1 MEIVC
6 TAGREQGTLIAP
18 SQTLAVQL
26 QVKDCTTEV
35 RDGGLTAHAKVVAK
49 GALALFYEASG
60 GVQPGISSSITFDI
74 KALSCELTLSA
85 PLKLNFP
92 GPTEYG
98 NENVPTTRL
107 GKFPSGFQHKLKLSG
122 ELVLDESQTT
132 PGSCPEI
139 ETLGKAPKGASGGE
153 LTAPIYRGT
162 TFDEVKGADLGLEE
176 EETLPGGW
184 NRVTNVPE

>member
-1 MEIVC
+1 MFTIDEMEIVC

-35 RDGGLTAHAKVVAK
+35 QDGGLTAHAKVAAK
-49 GALALFYEASG
+49 GALALFYEADG

-92 GPTEYG
+92 GPTNMG
-98 NENVPTTRL
+98 T
-107 GKFPSGFQHKLKLSG
+107 KPSPR
-122 ELVLDESQTT
+122 
-132 PGSCPEI
+132 PGS
-139 ETLGKAPKGASGGE
+139 ASSPAAFS
-153 LTAPIYRGT
+153 TS
-162 TFDEVKGADLGLEE
+162 
-176 EETLPGGW
+176 
-184 NRVTNVPE
+184 